1 MFNTSLFL
9 LLYVCCWTDCWL
21 QMRLPSMS
29 VLFVSVQICRSM
41 NGARFT
47 GCKSAKDR
55 TAMAVT
61 LEQVHLLQREHNLAS
76 DVFLH
81 ALECFRRYHLRHYL
95 FSGFNWC
102 PFDRSITRKLLSF
115 VSFGPD

>member
-1 MFNTSLFL
+1 M
-9 LLYVCCWTDCWL
+9 WL
-21 QMRLPSMS
+21 ASMS
-29 VLFVSVQICRSM
+29 VLFVSMQICRSM

-81 ALECFRRYHLRHYL
+81 ALECFRRYRIVYHT
-95 FSGFNWC
+95 FSGFNRF
-102 PFDRSITRKLLSF
+102 PFD
-115 VSFGPD
+115 